1 MHGDKSDVVSLE
13 RERDTHN
20 GKYESLNA
28 TRVVKPS
35 ITHPESCVTR
45 TFDWLQDA
53 TLILSRI
60 TDPVYR

>member
-13 RERDTHN
+13 RERNTHN

-35 ITHPESCVTR
+35 ITHPEFCVTR
-45 TFDWLQDA
+45 RFDWLQDER
-53 TLILSRI
+53 LILSRM
-60 TDPVYR
+60 TEPLYR